1 MKISLNF
8 RRRARTSYL
17 MPQDPAQF
25 DGLPDRLA
33 EDLRQL
39 YGAEIR
45 PSPALDQAI
54 LNRARAHLAGR
65 KRTLLLRRVAGA
77 AAAVIL
83 ITAAVVPTIQRTRH
97 PARPTVVRQVNDVN
111 ADGAVD
117 IRDALALQRSIDTG
131 RASAHDVNG
140 DGVTDKRDVD
150 AIAMSA
156 VRLDRGAT
164 R

>member
-1 MKISLNF
+1 MS
-8 RRRARTSYL
+8 
-17 MPQDPAQF
+17 QDPAQF
-25 DGLPDRLA
+25 DDLPDPLV

-39 YGAEIR
+39 YRADVR
-45 PSPALDQAI
+45 PSTAVDQAI
-54 LNRARAHLAGR
+54 LNCARAHVASR

-83 ITAAVVPTIQRTRH
+83 ITAAVVPTIQRARH
-97 PARPTVVRQVNDVN
+97 PDRPAVARNANDVN

-117 IRDALALQRSIDTG
+117 IRDALALQRSIDAG
-131 RASAHDVNG
+131 RAGAHDING
-140 DGVTDKRDVD
+140 DGVIDKRDVD
-150 AIAMSA
+150 AIAMLA